1 MLGLKPQLLTRI
13 RWRRRKRLER
23 PHSKWSNKEMFKGT
37 SPRGLSS
44 SDLTIVSQSEL
55 RLDLGNLPGN
65 PSNKD
70 ILQMR
75 KERIRTQKYFGEK
88 LLPPH

>member
-1 MLGLKPQLLTRI
+1 
-13 RWRRRKRLER
+13 
-23 PHSKWSNKEMFKGT
+23 MFKGT

-44 SDLTIVSQSEL
+44 SDLMIVSQSEL

-65 PSNKD
+65 LSNKD
-70 ILQMR
+70 ILQVR
-75 KERIRTQKYFGEK
+75 KEGIRTRKYLGEK

>member
-1 MLGLKPQLLTRI
+1 M
-13 RWRRRKRLER
+13 ER
-23 PHSKWSNKEMFKGT
+23 PHSRWSNREMFKGT

-44 SDLTIVSQSEL
+44 SDLTIVSQSKL
-55 RLDLGNLPGN
+55 RLDLGNLLGN

-70 ILQMR
+70 ILQVR
-75 KERIRTQKYFGEK
+75 KEGIRTRKYLGEK